1 MAGPLNPIGFW
12 SYTSS
17 DDTHSG
23 GRLSQLRRLLADQ
36 LQLLI
41 GRRLKVHI
49 FQDVAAIRPGTDW
62 LEKIHE
68 ALGQSSFF
76 IPIVTPG
83 FLESEMCCQEVMRFR
98 QREKELGRNDLI
110 FPLRY
115 VDTSD
120 IRSDEVHDPAVFELL
135 NSRQWIEF
143 ASLRLRPANSEEI
156 VTKLADFAASIRKA
170 LRQGVTA
177 DVQRQD
183 IARAPRSGMVKRD
196 DPGPEMVLVPAGT
209 FTMGASAF
217 ESRREHVRDDSTRPE
232 HLVTIAR
239 PFWLGKYPVTVG
251 EYAVFAAETDQGG
264 HSWAS
269 PGFQQDD
276 QHPVVNVSY
285 QDAQTY
291 LSWLRDKT
299 GQSYRLPSEAE
310 WEYAAR
316 AGTSTARYWGEGAG
330 EPGEHARFSLEW
342 RVTGG
347 TSPVSSFYP
356 NAFGLYNTLGNVW
369 EWTEDRWHNTYGGAP
384 IDGSAWTAG
393 DDVHRVLRG
402 GSWLR
407 VSSMARS
414 ASRFPV
420 SPSFRYI
427 DFGFRCARSL
437 RNSEA
442 NAMAKALSTEGSSTL
457 NHGGGV
463 TVQRRRTR

>member
-1 MAGPLNPIGFW
+1 VAGPLNPIGFW

-217 ESRREHVRDDSTRPE
+217 ES
-232 HLVTIAR
+232 
-239 PFWLGKYPVTVG
+239 
-251 EYAVFAAETDQGG
+251 
-264 HSWAS
+264 
-269 PGFQQDD
+269 
-276 QHPVVNVSY
+276 
-285 QDAQTY
+285 
-291 LSWLRDKT
+291 
-299 GQSYRLPSEAE
+299 
-310 WEYAAR
+310 
-316 AGTSTARYWGEGAG
+316 
-330 EPGEHARFSLEW
+330 
-342 RVTGG
+342 
-347 TSPVSSFYP
+347 
-356 NAFGLYNTLGNVW
+356 
-369 EWTEDRWHNTYGGAP
+369 
-384 IDGSAWTAG
+384 
-393 DDVHRVLRG
+393 
-402 GSWLR
+402 
-407 VSSMARS
+407 
-414 ASRFPV
+414 
-420 SPSFRYI
+420 
-427 DFGFRCARSL
+427 
-437 RNSEA
+437 
-442 NAMAKALSTEGSSTL
+442 
-457 NHGGGV
+457 
-463 TVQRRRTR
+463 